1 MPVTQP
7 AQHRLLTKNW
17 YKPNNRTLKF
27 YKENGGYKALEKAL
41 KLQPAEVIEAVKKSV
56 LRGRGGAGFPT
67 GMKWSFVPKDSPK
80 PKYLVVNADESEP
93 GTFKDR
99 EIIEQDPHSLMEGI
113 AIACH
118 AIGAH
123 TAYVYIRGEYLEQ
136 WEMLETAIK
145 ECYEAGIFGKSV
157 MGTGFALDVHTYRGA
172 GAYICGEETALLNS
186 LEGWKGWP
194 RLKPP
199 FPAVSGLFGA
209 PTVVNNV
216 ETINTLPLVFTMG
229 ADEYVKL
236 GTPKS
241 GGTRLVC
248 LSGHINKPGTY
259 EIPMNLSYRE
269 LIDSPEWGGGVPG
282 GRKVKCVIP
291 GGTSAPVLT
300 PDELDVACE
309 FEALK
314 NINSMAGSGAIVVM
328 DDTTCMVRALW
339 RVSKFY
345 AEESCGQCTPCREGT
360 PWMERILRKIEEG
373 KAEPKD
379 LTLLISVCNAIAPYP
394 PIGLG
399 TTICA
404 LGDAAALPV
413 HSTVQKYRAEF
424 EQHIAE
430 HRCPFPTPFG
440 KLAEEGVRK

>member
-1 MPVTQP
+1 MATTQP
-7 AQHRLLTKNW
+7 DKHRLLTKNW
-17 YKPNNRTLKF
+17 YKPNNRTLDF
-27 YKENGGYKALEKAL
+27 YKANGGLAALPKVL
-41 KLQPAEVIEAVKKSV
+41 QMQPAEVIDGVKKSV

-67 GMKWSFVPKDSPK
+67 GMKWSFVPKNSPK
-80 PKYLVVNADESEP
+80 PTYLVINADESEP

-113 AIACH
+113 AIACW
-118 AIGAH
+118 ALQSH
-123 TAYVYIRGEYLEQ
+123 TCYIYIRGEYLEQ
-136 WEMLETAIK
+136 WEMLETAIS
-145 ECYEAGIFGKSV
+145 ECYAAGIFGKSM
-157 MGTGFALDVHTYRGA
+157 MGTGFELNVYTYRGA

-199 FPAVSGLFGA
+199 FPAVSGLYGA

-216 ETINTLPLVFTMG
+216 ETINTLPLVFNLTP
-229 ADEYVKL
+229 ESYVQL

-259 EIPMNLSYRE
+259 EIPMDLSYRD
-269 LIDSPEWGGGVPG
+269 LLMKPEWGGGVPG
-282 GRKVKCVIP
+282 GRPIKCVVP
-291 GGTSAPVLT
+291 GGTSAPILL
-300 PDELDVACE
+300 PSELDVACE

-314 NINSMAGSGAIVVM
+314 NIQSMAGSGAIVVM
-328 DDTTCMVRALW
+328 DDTTCMVRATW
-339 RVSKFY
+339 RISKFY

-373 KAEPKD
+373 RGEPKD
-379 LTLLISVCNAIAPYP
+379 LQLLQSVVNAIAPYP

-413 HSTVQKYRAEF
+413 QSMIQKFRDEF
-424 EQHIAE
+424 ETHIRE
-430 HRCPFPTPFG
+430 HRCPYPTPFG
-440 KLAEEGVRK
+440 KLAEEGVRA